1 MKLKHP
7 RNKGAFLQKFLKN
20 LLTLHVQ
27 SIMICV
33 RAKKEG
39 DVMSPLKKGTKLTDN
54 PKNIR
59 LEIRLTQSEADLL
72 QECTEKLETTRTDV
86 INRGIKLVKEEID
99 KKK

>member
-1 MKLKHP
+1 MFCGIC
-7 RNKGAFLQKFLKN
+7 RNYIENNRKN

-27 SIMICV
+27 SIMMYV

-39 DVMSPLKKGTKLTDN
+39 DTMSPLKKGTKLTDN

-59 LEIRLTQSEADLL
+59 LEVRLTQSEADLL
-72 QECTEKLETTRTDV
+72 QECAEKLKTTRTNV
-86 INRGIKLVKEEID
+86 INQGIKLVKEKID